1 MMEWAAGLI
10 GVGVSSTEHR
20 LDLLQALEGALAAL
34 LGLLRA
40 QRWGRW
46 RRRRRGRWAG
56 AQAHAA
62 DLKILLEPV
71 GLEEVGEFEAADI
84 AALGADFALEVE
96 NDDAQVRQRVASPQE
111 FKPHALAVE
120 SQTQGLA
127 G

>member
-10 GVGVSSTEHR
+10 GVGVSLTEHR
-20 LDLLQALEGALAAL
+20 LDLVQALEGALAAL
-34 LGLLRA
+34 LCLLRA

-46 RRRRRGRWAG
+46 RRRRCWRWER

-62 DLKILLEPV
+62 DLKIFLEPV
-71 GLEEVGEFEAADI
+71 GLEEVGEFKGADI

-96 NDDAQVRQRVASPQE
+96 NDDAQVGQRVAGPQE
-111 FKPHALAVE
+111 FKPHTLAVE
-120 SQTQGLA
+120 SQAQGLA